1 MTLDINKIR
10 ADFPILKEKVHG
22 KPLVYFDNA
31 ATSQKPQQV
40 IDKIVEYYQKYNS
53 NVHRGIHY
61 LSNKSTDACENA
73 RKVVQQFIK
82 AKHNHEVIFTRGTTE
97 AINLVA
103 YSFGEKFVN
112 QDDEIIVSQ
121 IEHHSNIVPWQMLC
135 ERKNA
140 KLKVIPCN
148 DKGELEIDK
157 LQQLITNKTRIIAVN
172 HISNS
177 LGTINPIKEIIDIA
191 HSKNIPVLIDAA
203 QSVQHKKIDVQE
215 LDCDFL
221 VFSGHKLYGPTGI
234 GVLYGKESLL
244 NQMPPWQGGG
254 EMIDSVSFEKT
265 TYNVLPFKFE
275 AGTPNYIDTI
285 ALATAIE
292 YVQEIGLNEIDAYEN
307 ELLQYATEK
316 LLTIPGLKIYG
327 TAKNK
332 ASVISFLID
341 GVHPYDLGMLLDQL
355 GIAVRTGTHCSET
368 VMQRFDIEGT
378 IRVSV
383 AFYNTKQE
391 IDILHKAILRVV
403 AMFQ

>member
-112 QDDEIIVSQ
+112 QGDEIIVSQ

>member
-10 ADFPILKEKVHG
+10 ADFPILQEKVYG
-22 KPLVYFDNA
+22 KPLVYLDNA

-40 IDKIVEYYQKYNS
+40 IDKIVEYYLKYNS

-82 AKHNHEVIFTRGTTE
+82 AKHEYEIIFTRGTTE

-103 YSFGEKFVN
+103 HSFGEKYVN
-112 QDDEIIVSQ
+112 EGDEIIVSQ

-148 DKGELEIDK
+148 EKGELEIDK
-157 LQQLITNKTRIIAVN
+157 LQELITNKTRIIAVN

-191 HSKNIPVLIDAA
+191 HAKNVPVLIDAA
-203 QSVQHKKIDVQE
+203 QSAQHKKIDVQA

-221 VFSGHKLYGPTGI
+221 VFSGHKIYGPTGI

-244 NQMPPWQGGG
+244 NEMPPWQGGG

-265 TYNVLPFKFE
+265 TYNILPFKFE
-275 AGTPNYIDTI
+275 AGTPNYIGTI

-292 YVQEIGLNEIDAYEN
+292 YIEDIGLDNIDRYEN

-341 GVHPYDLGMLLDQL
+341 GVHPYDLGMMLDQL
-355 GIAVRTGTHCSET
+355 GIAVRTGTHCTET
-368 VMQRFDIEGT
+368 VMQYFGIEGT

-383 AFYNTKQE
+383 AFYNTKEE
-391 IDILHKAILRVV
+391 IDVLHKSILRVV